1 MAFALPVNVTCPVCQ
16 NAFRT
21 EVYNVIDVGQD
32 PELKTQFLQGQLNV
46 ATCPSCGQGGMLAM
60 PLVYHD
66 PDKELLLVFIPDQV
80 NMDMQV
86 EEREKLIG
94 DLVNTVIESI
104 PPEQR
109 RGYLLQPQTFFS
121 MERMMEEILK
131 ADGVTPEMIEAQREA
146 LNLMQELLLAK
157 EDEEHLAELVEEHR
171 EALDYEFFLLLSGA
185 IEAAKQADDTEQVQ
199 DLNDLRAKLV
209 QLVTPSIPE
218 PLAPDATHNEL
229 LEALQEAEDEEALRG
244 IVISNR
250 PMIDYAFFQRL
261 TERIESMEAESA
273 EEAAKLQRIR
283 EQVLEITD
291 ELDQLAQEAQEQRL
305 SVIEELVESDDLDQ
319 AIEENAASY
328 DTLFFMLLT
337 TLMAQAR
344 EEENEE
350 RLARLEEIQRQVGA
364 FIEENLPPELR
375 LLSQLMAAEYP
386 EETRSVLDENSEMI
400 TDDFVQLLHAVLENW
415 KEDDQARESEVE
427 KLQQVIDQVEQ
438 VDADEE

>member
-109 RGYLLQPQTFFS
+109 KGYLLQPQTFFS